1 MEKKRLHNKKELKES
16 LAYLM
21 MFYLDG
27 LSGKKKEKL
36 KSYMIARIDNIVD
49 HYANLLKKEEWKNIS
64 SLPLSTEL
72 ATDHYSSHKNGKH
85 GNDNAVGIDHQSQQ
99 R

>member
-16 LAYLM
+16 LVYLM

-36 KSYMIARIDNIVD
+36 KNYLIARIDNTVD
-49 HYANLLKKEEWKNIS
+49 HYENLLKKEKRKNIAS
-64 SLPLSTEL
+64 PPLSTEL
-72 ATDHYSSHKNGKH
+72 TTDHYPSHKNGKH
-85 GNDNAVGIDHQSQQ
+85 RKDNAVDIEHQSQQ